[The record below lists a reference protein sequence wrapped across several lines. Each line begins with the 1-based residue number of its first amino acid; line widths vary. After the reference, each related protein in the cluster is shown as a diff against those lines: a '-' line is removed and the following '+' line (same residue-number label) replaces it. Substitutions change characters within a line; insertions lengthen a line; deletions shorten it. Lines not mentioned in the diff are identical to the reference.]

1 MNENLKTIPLLLEVV
16 ERPEGKV
23 TYIIRQAQNGA
34 VAAICDSADDVAKFL
49 VSLTAK
55 IENESNNEKSA

>member
-16 ERPEGKV
+16 EQPEGKV

-34 VAAICDSADDVAKFL
+34 VAAICQSPDEVAKFL
-49 VSLTAK
+49 VGLTSK
-55 IENESNNEKSA
+55 NENE